1 MSQGTQG
8 ETFLEEACMGTQ
20 GETFLEEALE
30 EHTGDICGHTE
41 VKTQGEVKF
50 L

>member
-8 ETFLEEACMGTQ
+8 ETFLKEAGMGTQ
-20 GETFLEEALE
+20 GETFLVEALE
-30 EHTGDICGHTE
+30 ERARDICEHTE
-41 VKTQGEVKF
+41 VKTQGEVEF